1 LVGTLNAPLIK
12 RGWKLG
18 LFTDAAVV
26 FAAKV
31 HYIFTPS
38 LFPIFPF
45 SSFFFV
51 VFAFSFRRRL
61 VLKERGSQERTI
73 HTFPAGFLFLFFF
86 FCIPISPYPL
96 IATVQ
101 QTQQETVWFG
111 Y

>member
-31 HYIFTPS
+31 HYSFTPTTKPFS
-38 LFPIFPF
+38 HF

-73 HTFPAGFLFLFFF
+73 HTFPAGFLFFFAF
-86 FCIPISPYPL
+86 PSLHILSLPL
-96 IATVQ
+96 YNKHSKKQYGSGID
-101 QTQQETVWFG
+101 FH
-111 Y
+111 